1 MKPFRGLLVLGVSA
15 ILFLGGVVG
24 GLQAGTITY
33 IPFNNDAQSQ
43 ISPWKNYIQKIDFGS
58 TATLAQINGVQFV
71 RGQIGQLPPNF
82 NFQVISGS
90 GTPSNYSGTW
100 GSVAVPPTD
109 GVYELLRDMIYS
121 GSNSAGAVTQVT
133 LSNLVPGVAY
143 DLRIYVRSA
152 GSSPGARTAN
162 ITFDPDG
169 AGPESDKITISEDNA
184 SASPPS
190 PPPPA
195 TPWAVDQPYALSY
208 RFTAGVP
215 QLTVDFE
222 QLGSNS
228 SWHLYG
234 LTLEKLGPYATVR
247 LPGLYNTGV
256 DAAGRALV
264 TPSPAT
270 GVLDPHYTADTGSGP
285 AGAYKIHNPPGAW
298 VANTATSTWINQAS
312 DGDCNVSEGTVTY
325 RTTFSLAGL
334 DPATA
339 ILNGRIAADNSLTG
353 LRINGT
359 PISGVSGVNYGSWTQ
374 FTIDRGFQPG
384 LNVLEFDVRND
395 PPTENPAG
403 LRLELW
409 GTAQVVIGPLGQV
422 NPMALGL
429 FNTGV
434 DNGGNP
440 LPDGAVDP
448 HYALVQSPDP
458 TYDGP
463 EAFATGSIPAP
474 PWVANDSAGRWITPG
489 DVTCETAP
497 GQYTYELTFDIG
509 DWNPNGLII
518 TGRFATDNGGT
529 ILLNGNPTGI
539 NSAGYDTW
547 MSFTLAGGFQ
557 PGLNTLSFVVTDGGG
572 AANPT
577 GLRVE
582 FLSAQMVPEPASMGL
597 LALGSL
603 GLILVGRTVRK
614 KARTH

>member
-1 MKPFRGLLVLGVSA
+1 MNLPRSVLVFGVCVV
-15 ILFLGGVVG
+15 LFLGGVASS
-24 GLQAGTITY
+24 LQAGTITY
-33 IPFNNDAQSQ
+33 IPFNSDAQSQ
-43 ISPWKNYIQKIDFGS
+43 ISPLKNYIQKIDFGS
-58 TATLAQINGVQFV
+58 TSTVANINGVQFV
-71 RGQIGQLPPNF
+71 RGQIGQFPPNF
-82 NFQVISGS
+82 NFQVISGT

-100 GSVAVPPTD
+100 GNVNVPTTD
-109 GVYELLRDMIYS
+109 GVYELLRDMIYTS
-121 GSNSAGAVTQVT
+121 GNSSGAVTRVS
-133 LSNLVPGVAY
+133 LSNLVPGVGY

-152 GSSPGARTAN
+152 GPNPGTRTAN

-169 AGPESDKITISEDNA
+169 PGPESNTITISEDNA
-184 SASPPS
+184 SANPPGFS
-190 PPPPA
+190 
-195 TPWAVDQPYALSY
+195 AVDQPYAISY
-208 RFTAGVP
+208 RFTAGAP

-222 QLGSNS
+222 QLAYNS

-247 LPGLYNTGV
+247 IPGLYNTGV

-270 GVLDPHYTADTGSGP
+270 GVLDPHYTADTGTGP
-285 AGAYKIHNPPGAW
+285 AGAYKIHNPRGAW
-298 VANTATSTWINQAS
+298 VANTAQSTWINQAS
-312 DGDCNVSEGTVTY
+312 DGDCNVPEGTVTY
-325 RTTFSLAGL
+325 RTTFTLAGL

-339 ILNGRIAADNSLTG
+339 VLNGRIAADNALSG

-359 PISGVSGVNYGSWTQ
+359 SISVSGVGFTSWTQ

-384 LNVLEFDVRND
+384 LNTLEFDVRND

-422 NPMALGL
+422 NPIALGL

-434 DNGGNP
+434 DNAGNP

-463 EAFATGSIPAP
+463 EAFATGPIPAP
-474 PWVANDSAGRWITPG
+474 PWVSNSLVGRWITPG
-489 DVTCETAP
+489 DTTSETAP
-497 GQYTYELTFDIG
+497 GDYTYQLTFDIG
-509 DWNPNGLII
+509 DWNPNGVII
-518 TGRFATDNGGT
+518 TGQFATDDGGT

-539 NSAGYDTW
+539 VSGGFASWT
-547 MSFTLAGGFQ
+547 SFTLAGGFQ
-557 PGLNTLSFVVTDGGG
+557 PGLNTLSFVVTNGGG
-572 AANPT
+572 VANPT

-582 FLSAQMVPEPASMGL
+582 FLSVQMVPEPASLVL
-597 LALGSL
+597 LALGGL
-603 GLILVGRTVRK
+603 GLILVGRTARK
-614 KARTH
+614 KAPNS

>member
-1 MKPFRGLLVLGVSA
+1 MKPFRCSLVLGVNA
-15 ILFLGGVVG
+15 ILFLGGVAG
-24 GLQAGTITY
+24 SLQAGTITY

-43 ISPWKNYIQKIDFGS
+43 ISPLKNYIQKIDFGS
-58 TATLAQINGVQFV
+58 TPNVVANINGVQFI
-71 RGQIGQLPPNF
+71 RGEVGNLPPNF

-90 GTPSNYSGTW
+90 GSPSNYSGTW
-100 GSVAVPPTD
+100 ASVNVPSTD

-121 GSNSAGAVTQVT
+121 GSNSEGAVTRVT
-133 LSNLVPGVAY
+133 LSNLVPGVGY

-152 GSSPGARTAN
+152 GSSPGTRTAN

-169 AGPESDKITISEDNA
+169 VGPETNTITIREDDA
-184 SASPPS
+184 SYNPPGF
-190 PPPPA
+190 A
-195 TPWAVDQPYALSY
+195 NVNQPYALSY
-208 RFTAGVP
+208 RFTAGAP

-234 LTLEKLGPYATVR
+234 LTLEKFGPYATVR
-247 LPGLYNTGV
+247 IPGLYNTGV

-270 GVLDPHYTADTGSGP
+270 GVLDLHYTADGQ
-285 AGAYKIHNPPGAW
+285 GAYKIHNPPGAW
-298 VANTATSTWINQAS
+298 VANTATSTWINQAD
-312 DGDCNVSEGTVTY
+312 DGDCNVPEGTVTY

-359 PISGVSGVNYGSWTQ
+359 PVSVSGVNYGSWTQ

-384 LNVLEFDVRND
+384 LNVLELDVQNAS
-395 PPTENPAG
+395 PTENPAG

-463 EAFATGSIPAP
+463 EAFATTTIPGGWLP
-474 PWVANDSAGRWITPG
+474 NSSNSRWISPRSDTTS
-489 DVTCETAP
+489 VAP
-497 GQYTYELTFDIG
+497 GEYRYELTFDIG
-509 DWNPNGLII
+509 DWNPNGVII
-518 TGRFATDNGGT
+518 TGRLAADDPGSGSR
-529 ILLNGNPTGI
+529 ILLNGSNTGVYAQYF
-539 NSAGYDTW
+539 NDWTV
-547 MSFTLAGGFQ
+547 FTLAGGFR
-557 PGLNTLSFVVTDGGG
+557 PGLNTLTFRVLNGGQ
-572 AANPT
+572 NPNAS

-582 FLSAQMVPEPASMGL
+582 FLSVQMVPEPASMVL

-614 KARTH
+614 